1 MVMIIQ
7 AVYVIVDTQQAIDV
21 QGFNQKTRRG
31 RGVGPLLSCKIK
43 FKSCFFYRRLDTL
56 PNFYVVLAKRKV

>member
-1 MVMIIQ
+1 MVRIIQ

-43 FKSCFFYRRLDTL
+43 FKSCFFLSQAGYPTKLLRSIS
-56 PNFYVVLAKRKV
+56 